1 MNDPKLHVVI
11 PYFNHTNAR
20 VNRRLLE
27 ESIDRLVINGDCTV
41 VLAEGIWSREAEL
54 PDFSGKKL
62 RHFKYRYTQAL
73 WVKENLINLAL
84 RDCGADWDCA
94 AWIDKDIEFLDRD
107 WADKTRDALGAYD
120 IIQPWSRAVCSGES
134 GSGPTIR
141 EYLDLYQGHLLHD
154 DEGMMPWSACPRG
167 EGGSE
172 GHCGF
177 AWAATRSFLDRIGG
191 LYDRCLLGGGDDYLK
206 ASLRGDRVSD
216 EIPPE
221 SPPLG
226 RDRRLELGV
235 ARFYGDFTGGFAERC
250 RGARI
255 GFVEGKIIH
264 HYHGRL
270 ASRGYLTRYD
280 AAIENGFDASRDVIY
295 ESDGTL
301 RLRNESLEQSIGE
314 YFPSREEHLLS

>member
-1 MNDPKLHVVI
+1 MSDQKLQVII
-11 PYFNHTNAR
+11 PYFNHTNAC

-27 ESIDRLVINGDCTV
+27 ESLVRLSHCRDCAV
-41 VLAEGIWSREAEL
+41 LLAEGIWNSEAEL
-54 PDFSGKKL
+54 PDLSDRVH
-62 RHFKYRYTQAL
+62 RHLKYHYPQAL

-84 RDCGADWDCA
+84 RDCDTEWEYA
-94 AWIDKDIEFLDRD
+94 AWIDKDIEFLNSH
-107 WADKTRDALGAYD
+107 WAVRTRDALKKYD

-134 GSGPTIR
+134 GSGPTIS
-141 EYLDLYQGHLLHD
+141 EYLDLYQGRLLHD
-154 DEGMMPWSACPRG
+154 AEGMMPWTACPQG

-206 ASLRGDRVSD
+206 ASLKGERVPD

-221 SPPLG
+221 SSPLDG
-226 RDRRLELGV
+226 DRRKELGV

-270 ASRGYLTRYD
+270 TSRGYLTRYD
-280 AAIENGFDASRDVIY
+280 AAIENGFVASRDISY

-301 RLRNESLEQSIGE
+301 RLRNESLEKAIRE
-314 YFPSREEHLLS
+314 YFPSREEHLLP